1 MMYEQRGRQVR
12 LPKELFELDLNHNEI
27 AIYAFLMYCEDHR
40 KGLCYPSYSTIGR
53 RLGMCKNTVRKYVA
67 SLESKHLIKTEQ
79 TQVIARGKKRNGNL
93 KYTFLPIQ
101 EAEQYY
107 VDMQIEAAKLEKAR
121 QKAEKKL
128 EALNRTNRRR
138 RK

>member
-1 MMYEQRGRQVR
+1 MTYDHRGRQVR

-40 KGLCYPSYSTIGR
+40 KSLCYPSYSTIGR

-67 SLESKHLIKTEQ
+67 SLEIKHLIITEQ
-79 TQVIARGKKRNGNL
+79 TQVIAGGKKRNGNL

-107 VDMQIEAAKLEKAR
+107 MDKQIETAKLEKAR

-128 EALNRTNRRR
+128 EALNRTNRRV

>member
-1 MMYEQRGRQVR
+1 MMYDQRGRQAR

-40 KGLCYPSYSTIGR
+40 KSLCYPSYSTIGR

-67 SLESKHLIKTEQ
+67 SLESKRLIETEQ
-79 TQVIARGKKRNGNL
+79 TQVIAGGKKRNGNL

-107 VDMQIEAAKLEKAR
+107 MDKQIETAKLEKAR

-128 EALNRTNRRR
+128 EALNRTNRRV

>member
-1 MMYEQRGRQVR
+1 
-12 LPKELFELDLNHNEI
+12 
-27 AIYAFLMYCEDHR
+27 MYCEDHR
-40 KGLCYPSYSTIGR
+40 KSLCYPSYSTIGR

-67 SLESKHLIKTEQ
+67 SLESKRLIETEQ
-79 TQVIARGKKRNGNL
+79 TQVIAGGKKRNGNL

-107 VDMQIEAAKLEKAR
+107 MDKQIEAAKLEKAR

-128 EALNRTNRRR
+128 EALNRTNRRV

>member
-1 MMYEQRGRQVR
+1 MMYDQRGRQAR

-40 KGLCYPSYSTIGR
+40 KSLCYPSYSTIGR

-67 SLESKHLIKTEQ
+67 SLESKRLIETEQ
-79 TQVIARGKKRNGNL
+79 TQVIAGGKKRNGNL

-107 VDMQIEAAKLEKAR
+107 MDKQIETAKLEKAR

-128 EALNRTNRRR
+128 KHSTEQTGG
-138 RK
+138 

>member
-1 MMYEQRGRQVR
+1 MMYDQRGRQAR

-40 KGLCYPSYSTIGR
+40 KSLCYPSYSTIGR

-67 SLESKHLIKTEQ
+67 SLESKHLIKTDQ
-79 TQVIARGKKRNGNL
+79 TQVIAGGKKRNGNL

-107 VDMQIEAAKLEKAR
+107 VDKQIEAAKLEKAR

-128 EALNRTNRRR
+128 KALNRTNRTA

>member
-1 MMYEQRGRQVR
+1 MMYDQRGRQVR
-12 LPKELFELDLNHNEI
+12 LPKELFELDLTHNEI
-27 AIYAFLMYCEDHR
+27 AIYAFLVYCEDHR
-40 KGLCYPSYSTIGR
+40 KSLCYPSYSTIGM

-67 SLESKHLIKTEQ
+67 SLESKDLIKTEQ
-79 TQVIARGKKRNGNL
+79 TQVIAGGMKRNGNL

-107 VDMQIEAAKLEKAR
+107 VDKQIEAAKLEKAR

-128 EALNRTNRRR
+128 KALN
-138 RK
+138 KCHSA